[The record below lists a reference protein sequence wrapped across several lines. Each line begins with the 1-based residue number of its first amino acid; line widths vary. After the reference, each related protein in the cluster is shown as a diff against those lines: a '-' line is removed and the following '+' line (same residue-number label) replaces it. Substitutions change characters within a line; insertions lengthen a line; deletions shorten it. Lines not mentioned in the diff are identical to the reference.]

1 MDSGIATTRV
11 DLVVEGGVVVTM
23 DEANTILWDGSLAI
37 DRGQIVAAGPASE
50 LRGRYTAR
58 KKIDACHKAMLPGL
72 VDTHHHFLQNL
83 LRGSRDDLP
92 FVDWISE
99 VSSPLIGMAVG
110 DYLADDSRLQRHAT
124 RIGCAEALLSG
135 ITCIVNM
142 EWATP
147 PEVIQVYEQAGIRAV
162 HVLTLTD
169 IDEWG
174 SPGMLLGVDATLA
187 LAERLIERCA
197 RSESGR
203 VTFRYG
209 PACENSVSAGLL
221 RQVRRLAGEH
231 GVGIHMH
238 IAESRH
244 GWDNIRRRHG
254 RTPVQYLA
262 DLGML
267 GPDMLG
273 AHCIWLDDGDIQIL
287 RETGT
292 SVSYNPE
299 CHMKIALGTA
309 RVIEMLSAGVIVS
322 LGTDT
327 CAVND
332 NMDLFE
338 AMRVGAFLQKHAAMD
353 PAVMPAWDALRLAT
367 VGGAQALGLDH
378 EIGTLEV
385 GKKADLILVDL
396 EGVHLRPINRL
407 ANTLVYAACARDVE
421 TVIVDGRVVVE
432 GHELRRFDA
441 QEAMAQAEQY
451 AARRFGEDGYYVSP
465 YYLRTPGPW
474 NSGLPIR

>member
-1 MDSGIATTRV
+1 VEPGISVPEV
-11 DLVVEGGVVVTM
+11 DLVVEGGAVVVM
-23 DEANTILWDGSLAI
+23 DDAHTILWDGSLAV
-37 DRGQIVAAGPASE
+37 DRGRIVDVGSAGE
-50 LRGRYTAR
+50 LRGRYSAR
-58 KKIDACHKAMLPGL
+58 TRIDARHKAILPGL

-92 FVDWISE
+92 FLEWISH
-99 VSSPLIGMAVG
+99 VSSPLIGMAVR
-110 DYLADDSRLQRHAT
+110 DYLAGDSELQRHAT

-142 EWATP
+142 EWATLP
-147 PEVIQVYEQAGIRAV
+147 DVIAPYEEAGIRAV

-169 IDEWG
+169 VDEWG
-174 SPGMLLGVDATLA
+174 SPGMLLGVDATLD

-197 RSESGR
+197 RSPSGR
-203 VTFRYG
+203 VSFRYG
-209 PACENSVSAGLL
+209 PACENSVSTGLL
-221 RQVRRLAGEH
+221 RHVRRLADEH

-238 IAESRH
+238 IAESRY
-244 GWDNIRRRHG
+244 GWDNIRRRHSK
-254 RTPVQYLA
+254 TPVQYLA
-262 DLGML
+262 DLGIL

-273 AHCIWLDDGDIQIL
+273 AHCIWLGDDDIRIL

-309 RVIEMLSAGVIVS
+309 RVVDMLSAGVVVS

-338 AMRVGAFLQKHAAMD
+338 AMRVGAFLQKHAAAD
-353 PAVMPAWDALRLAT
+353 PAVLPAWDALRMAT
-367 VGGAQALGLDH
+367 VGGAQALGLGD

-396 EGVHLRPINRL
+396 EGVHLRPINHL
-407 ANTLVYAACARDVE
+407 ANTLVYAAGARDVE
-421 TVIVDGRVVVE
+421 TVIVDGEIVVE
-432 GHELRRFDA
+432 GRELRAFDA
-441 QEAMAQAEQY
+441 EVAMAQAEQY
-451 AARRFGEDGYYVSP
+451 ATRRFRHEGLPVSP
-465 YYLRTPGPW
+465 YYEGLR
-474 NSGLPIR
+474 SL